1 MVKLSQF
8 HSLRF
13 MTSTRC
19 LVSSNP
25 GRTNTHD
32 LKITEQK
39 MQSLLKHL
47 QTVRLSCLLG
57 YGR

>member
-13 MTSTRC
+13 MTATRR

-32 LKITEQK
+32 LEITEEK
-39 MQSLLKHL
+39 MQSLLRHP